1 MSINKK
7 KKSAGIAGICIIVL
21 AIIGAILYF
30 KYYPYM
36 RLKQEMNSLLNTEYT
51 YHVNCKVEGMNLKLL
66 GDSFQGSIDGNKG
79 KEVLYGDIKYNDIT
93 YLKLYANKEGKMVF
107 DVSPLIQETLD
118 KVSTNNFIG
127 NSVRKLFQNDV
138 RISHDQI
145 EYLLDEKIVSIEDEG
160 VSRNLL
166 EQIADGKK
174 KDYTIFQNKKV
185 ESQDRLLGDNAY
197 YFDITL
203 DDYDTK
209 IRVGIPKKSQ
219 DNRISMMIYAGQI
232 TWSFVCDY
240 IDAEIAEIEMPA
252 STVSDDTIETL
263 KSLYSM
269 YLEWK
274 EKQE

>member
-1 MSINKK
+1 MKHQI
-7 KKSAGIAGICIIVL
+7 
-21 AIIGAILYF
+21 
-30 KYYPYM
+30 
-36 RLKQEMNSLLNTEYT
+36 NSLLNTEYT

-138 RISHDQI
+138 RISYDQI

-263 KSLYSM
+263 KSIYSM

>member
-1 MSINKK
+1 M
-7 KKSAGIAGICIIVL
+7 
-21 AIIGAILYF
+21 
-30 KYYPYM
+30 
-36 RLKQEMNSLLNTEYT
+36 
-51 YHVNCKVEGMNLKLL
+51 KV
-66 GDSFQGSIDGNKG
+66 I
-79 KEVLYGDIKYNDIT
+79 
-93 YLKLYANKEGKMVF
+93 
-107 DVSPLIQETLD
+107 
-118 KVSTNNFIG
+118 
-127 NSVRKLFQNDV
+127 
-138 RISHDQI
+138 
-145 EYLLDEKIVSIEDEG
+145 
-160 VSRNLL
+160 SRNLL

-252 STVSDDTIETL
+252 STVSDDSIETL
-263 KSLYSM
+263 KSIYSM